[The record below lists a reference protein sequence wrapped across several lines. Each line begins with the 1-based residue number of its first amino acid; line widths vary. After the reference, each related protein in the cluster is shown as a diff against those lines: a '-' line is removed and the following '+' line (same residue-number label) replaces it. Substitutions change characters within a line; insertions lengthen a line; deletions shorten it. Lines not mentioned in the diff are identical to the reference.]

1 MEARKQCRR
10 IYWKPLIGIEIATIL
25 GIAWY
30 LQMELF
36 RTQQLPEY
44 VTRAQISKIPFI
56 EKNLQM
62 QAKNVYSEM
71 YRSTKCSQFILS
83 DTGNDQLDGRIG
95 FVDWY
100 DEINVGYHAMICP
113 QGSSNFRDGVPL
125 MVKPENMESMT
136 QVSPDKYNKNP
147 KRDDY
152 NVVTENVMPG
162 KDGEHFTVKLRHD
175 VFQNIFKTYDRLES
189 RADEAYETMVR
200 ILDEKEKL
208 EAEKEATIAHEQAE
222 YENAMDKFM
231 STHKLVEDRP
241 HKRRRIHD
249 PISNTARVT
258 QVQSVWKAKLDHM
271 RTMMNKSQESDGEH
285 LFTFPFTT
293 IDNSLLC
300 CGEGLKELN
309 EHHING
315 VRHDAIFAK
324 SMEVDSIIIT
334 TTSVRSLSPGLDI
347 DEDIMNFCLKW

>member
-113 QGSSNFRDGVPL
+113 QGSSNFRDGYL
-125 MVKPENMESMT
+125 
-136 QVSPDKYNKNP
+136 
-147 KRDDY
+147 
-152 NVVTENVMPG
+152 
-162 KDGEHFTVKLRHD
+162 
-175 VFQNIFKTYDRLES
+175 
-189 RADEAYETMVR
+189 
-200 ILDEKEKL
+200 
-208 EAEKEATIAHEQAE
+208 
-222 YENAMDKFM
+222 
-231 STHKLVEDRP
+231 
-241 HKRRRIHD
+241 
-249 PISNTARVT
+249 
-258 QVQSVWKAKLDHM
+258 
-271 RTMMNKSQESDGEH
+271 
-285 LFTFPFTT
+285 
-293 IDNSLLC
+293 
-300 CGEGLKELN
+300 
-309 EHHING
+309 
-315 VRHDAIFAK
+315 
-324 SMEVDSIIIT
+324 
-334 TTSVRSLSPGLDI
+334 
-347 DEDIMNFCLKW
+347 